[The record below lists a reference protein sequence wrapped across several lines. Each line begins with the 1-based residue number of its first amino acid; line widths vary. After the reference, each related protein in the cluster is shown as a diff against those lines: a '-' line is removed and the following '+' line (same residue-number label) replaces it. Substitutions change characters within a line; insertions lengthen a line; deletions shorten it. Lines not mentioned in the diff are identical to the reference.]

1 MNTNQKGFAN
11 IVLVIVIVVV
21 LVGAVGYFAFV
32 KKLEPI
38 TQQSPTPTSTQT
50 QKPVPP
56 TPTPDKTVNWKAYT
70 DSNLK
75 YSFQY
80 PPASCEL
87 QRELRD
93 TSFALCYL
101 PKGSDGGAKHNNG
114 YVITLGFIS
123 QSQLNVMGIT
133 YCGAYP
139 NDSSRCESFKI
150 GKVTASID
158 WGTSGDASASAWI
171 SHPNGGIVTFE
182 LQPVTSESKAI
193 LKSIL
198 STFKFTN

>member
-1 MNTNQKGFAN
+1 MNRKGFSN
-11 IVLVIVIVVV
+11 IILVVIAGI
-21 LVGAVGYFAFV
+21 LVGAVGYFAFI
-32 KKLEPI
+32 KKSEPI
-38 TQQSPTPTSTQT
+38 AQQSPKPTPTQT
-50 QKPVPP
+50 QKPASP
-56 TPTPDKTVNWKAYT
+56 TPTPDKTTNWKTYT
-70 DSNLK
+70 DSNLN

-87 QRELRD
+87 QRELGD
-93 TSFALCYL
+93 ISFAICYL

-139 NDSSRCESFKI
+139 NDSSRCDLFEI

-158 WGTSGDASASAWI
+158 WGTGGAASASAWF
-171 SHPNGGIVTFE
+171 SHPNGGIVTFS
-182 LQPVTSESKAI
+182 LQPVTTESKEI
-193 LKSIL
+193 LKQIL